1 MTTTREH
8 IQLYWKFRDKA
19 EKIVLPFLLVSD
31 FVRKDAKLSEFSNFS
46 YKLFPYML
54 TVIVI
59 DMVMSSVAIYSCGY
73 RKHRKV
79 NS

>member
-1 MTTTREH
+1 MTH
-8 IQLYWKFRDKA
+8 CPY
-19 EKIVLPFLLVSD
+19 VSMQGPY
-31 FVRKDAKLSEFSNFS
+31 FVRKDAKLSEFSNFG